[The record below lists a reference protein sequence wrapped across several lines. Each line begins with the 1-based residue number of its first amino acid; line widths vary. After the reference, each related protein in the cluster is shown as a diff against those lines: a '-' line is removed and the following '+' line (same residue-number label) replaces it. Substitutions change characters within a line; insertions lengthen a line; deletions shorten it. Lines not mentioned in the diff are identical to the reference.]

1 MSCADN
7 LKRLLRPLGVYDL
20 EGTVNAASLEVKGAA
35 LDGMEEILEEL
46 ERESDLTRAESWGLA
61 CWRQLFGLLP
71 AAGDAEQLRESICA
85 LLRIGA
91 DNATLNAIRDT
102 LSGCGLTV
110 TVEEGTA
117 GTVVV
122 SFPGIAGMPDH
133 FEALKANIEEIL
145 PAHVGVEYR
154 FDYITWAKLESY
166 GWTFGDLNTM
176 TWDALE
182 KSV

>member
-1 MSCADN
+1 MSCAEN
-7 LKRLLRPLGVYDL
+7 LKNLLRPLGVYDL
-20 EGTVNAASLEVKGAA
+20 EGTVNAASLEAKGAA

-91 DNATLNAIRDT
+91 DHATPKAIRDT
-102 LSGCGLTV
+102 LSGCGLAV
-110 TVEEGTA
+110 CVEERDT
-117 GTVVV
+117 GTVAV
-122 SFPGIAGMPDH
+122 SFPGVAGMPDH

-154 FDYITWAKLESY
+154 FDYVTWAKLESY
-166 GWTFGDLNTM
+166 GWTFGDISVM
-176 TWDALE
+176 TWEEVE